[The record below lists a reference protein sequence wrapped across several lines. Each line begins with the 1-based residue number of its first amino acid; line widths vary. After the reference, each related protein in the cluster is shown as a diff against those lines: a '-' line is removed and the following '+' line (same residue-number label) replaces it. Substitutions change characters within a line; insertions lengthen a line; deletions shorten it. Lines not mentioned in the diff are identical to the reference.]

1 VLQSPGQLERDIDE
15 MMKEDTGYDA
25 DMSTMTMYITPRDRK
40 LTKVIYYTHLYR
52 PFNKGLY
59 QVLLLT
65 QNGNGYLL
73 ISKTVAY
80 DIHVQILRKST
91 T

>member
-40 LTKVIYYTHLYR
+40 LTKVIYYT
-52 PFNKGLY
+52 
-59 QVLLLT
+59 Q
-65 QNGNGYLL
+65 
-73 ISKTVAY
+73 
-80 DIHVQILRKST
+80 LRT
-91 T
+91 LCDG

>member
-40 LTKVIYYTHLYR
+40 LTKVIYYT
-52 PFNKGLY
+52 PFI
-59 QVLLLT
+59 Q
-65 QNGNGYLL
+65 
-73 ISKTVAY
+73 AF
-80 DIHVQILRKST
+80 
-91 T
+91 